1 MFREVFQVKG
11 DNDLGRTTYRG
22 RKEATFL
29 FSKQIEDS
37 GLVQITHPQNAG
49 SGQSSEEVKCDQ
61 GAIAEDNNS
70 PGGSVLSAKCGAGGW
85 GVEAEELGGCGW
97 PPEEKGPGWAVA
109 DGPGFGKHLTSA
121 P

>member
-1 MFREVFQVKG
+1 M
-11 DNDLGRTTYRG
+11 
-22 RKEATFL
+22 
-29 FSKQIEDS
+29 
-37 GLVQITHPQNAG
+37 
-49 SGQSSEEVKCDQ
+49 
-61 GAIAEDNNS
+61 
-70 PGGSVLSAKCGAGGW
+70 LSAKCGAGGW